1 VDGGPLSRIL
11 VYSGQARTRAAF
23 VAVALVANLLLVGGP
38 GASDAHACTCA
49 IFPLEKEIR
58 RADAVFSGEVQ
69 GIDGGVPAPGG
80 GSIRGKIAIDVQE
93 SWKGVS
99 AESVD
104 VYGQGDGV
112 NCYNQFERGET
123 YLVYAARAEKKGDEY
138 LKNIACGATKPLDD
152 AGADLRLLGSPEGSL
167 PDTGGYGASAFEGA
181 AISAAVF
188 ALLALA
194 GKVALR
200 RGMSRPR

>member
-1 VDGGPLSRIL
+1 M
-11 VYSGQARTRAAF
+11 
-23 VAVALVANLLLVGGP
+23 AVALVANLLLVGGP

-80 GSIRGKIAIDVQE
+80 GSIRGKIAIDVRE

-181 AISAAVF
+181 AVSAAVF